1 MNYLTIYDII
11 IELMTEPQPTQKS
24 IQKLL
29 NIALE
34 KGYLLESDVLGEIP
48 YIENNIDNIDLLFI
62 ELAKQNLEIIYE
74 EDDYEDKSKKPA
86 VVKKEDITLE
96 DKIKILKTIQSNIDS
111 DPIRA
116 YLQEIGKIPLLT
128 GKEEVTLAKRIKSGD
143 KEATEYLTTA
153 NLRLV
158 VSIAKKYYK
167 GGSLSLL
174 DLIQEGNIGL
184 MRAVDKF
191 DYTRGY
197 KFSTYATWW
206 IRQAITRAIAD
217 QERTIRIPVHMI
229 ETIHQLQ
236 KVRSTLSMKLQRSP
250 SSQELAKEMGKTVDQ
265 VEEIIKISQY
275 PTSLST
281 PVGDDGSGSSTIA
294 DFIADEDNPQPE
306 AVASKDFLKNQISDV
321 LSGLSDRERKVI
333 ELRFGLQ
340 DGVARTLEE
349 VGREFKV
356 TRERIRQIESKAL
369 KKLNTKEVKQILQD
383 YI

>member
-1 MNYLTIYDII
+1 MI
-11 IELMTEPQPTQKS
+11 EPQPTQKS

-29 NIALE
+29 TLALD
-34 KGYLLESDVLGEIP
+34 KGYLLESDVLSEIP

-236 KVRSTLSMKLQRSP
+236 KVRSTLSMKLQRAP

-369 KKLNTKEVKQILQD
+369 KKLNTKEVRQILQD